1 MRSSAGS
8 APGSGSFA
16 AAWLC
21 GANPATANQKPELS
35 SRLPSL
41 PPSPG
46 IAVGCFR
53 LRSVNIAEVGNTRV
67 RWEGKEI
74 RSRGAIFVG
83 AADFQILAPRLLVS
97 IEELWLLPF
106 APWNREKGSGT
117 PVDADPYPPH
127 PAVRLA
133 PCKARSPAGVPLA
146 ALAKG
151 TLVPKAQR
159 QAMFP
164 ATWPERLVRKARPN
178 RGAETSRRSTG
189 VTRAGLSQS
198 SESTSRAGR
207 SAGRHH
213 AQAAR
218 ERAVSSRPR
227 APHSLRFREYPR
239 PKASFTE
246 RDSHRLVAGTG
257 TSCQQE
263 SDAAFRRLATRGGG
277 L

>member
-127 PAVRLA
+127 PAVRL
-133 PCKARSPAGVPLA
+133 CLRLRKQLA
-146 ALAKG
+146 C
-151 TLVPKAQR
+151 
-159 QAMFP
+159 
-164 ATWPERLVRKARPN
+164 
-178 RGAETSRRSTG
+178 RRSTRG
-189 VTRAGLSQS
+189 SRQRDFRPKGSASGHASWDAAGACDPLIALPGEERTPLHGRYPRRACPSP
-198 SESTSRAGR
+198 
-207 SAGRHH
+207 
-213 AQAAR
+213 
-218 ERAVSSRPR
+218 VK
-227 APHSLRFREYPR
+227 APHAPVIV
-239 PKASFTE
+239 P
-246 RDSHRLVAGTG
+246 AG
-257 TSCQQE
+257 
-263 SDAAFRRLATRGGG
+263 
-277 L
+277 